1 MARPHAITRT
11 ALAAWTVITAGPLRP
26 GLLSMVL
33 IALPGGPS
41 LAAEPIPV
49 RIQPFAELAIYPP
62 LSAPAT
68 VVSDNHSRLS
78 AEVQARIVDI
88 PVQVGDSVAP
98 GALLVRLDGR
108 DFEVMQRQEAAAL
121 AVVEARLGLAD
132 YELQRARALSE
143 QQAVSEQLLKQ
154 REAERGALL
163 AERQGR
169 QAAVAQARQQLDKT
183 EIRAPFAALIIE
195 RIAQLGE
202 LAHPGTALLRIMD
215 TQHLEL
221 AARLST
227 SQTADLAHNG
237 PQNEQHN
244 EQRHSPPVFESGGR
258 RYPVS
263 LRRIVPV
270 LDTQA
275 RTQEARLRFTAHKPL
290 PGATG
295 RLLWSPTQ
303 AHLPAELLSQ
313 REGVPGVF
321 VRAGD
326 TARFIPIEGADLGR
340 PAAVELDPQTAV
352 ITEGR
357 YRLVDG
363 DTIAVTDSGSA
374 AAP

>member
-1 MARPHAITRT
+1 MARPHAMVRT
-11 ALAAWTVITAGPLRP
+11 ARPVLTTGPLP
-26 GLLSMVL
+26 ATLLAVAL
-33 IALPGGPS
+33 IALPSGPS

-49 RIQPFAELAIYPP
+49 HVQPFAELAIYPP

-88 PVQVGDSVAP
+88 PVQVGDRVEK

-108 DFEVMQRQEAAAL
+108 DFEVIQKQEAAAL
-121 AVVEARLGLAD
+121 AAVEARLGLAD

-154 REAERGALL
+154 REAERDALL

-183 EIRAPFAALIIE
+183 KIRAPFAALIME

-215 TQHLEL
+215 THNLEL
-221 AARLST
+221 AAHLST
-227 SQTADLAHNG
+227 SQTADLAYSE
-237 PQNEQHN
+237 PREEQRE
-244 EQRHSPPVFESGGR
+244 EQRHSAPVFVSAGQ

-263 LRRIVPV
+263 LRRIVPA

-275 RTQEARLRFTAHKPL
+275 RTQEARLRFTAQQPL
-290 PGATG
+290 PGAAG
-295 RLLWSPTQ
+295 RLLWSPIQ
-303 AHLPAELLSQ
+303 SHLPAELISQ
-313 REGVPGVF
+313 RQGRLGVLVQ
-321 VRAGD
+321 AGD
-326 TARFIPIEGADLGR
+326 TARFIPIEGAEVGR
-340 PAAVELDPQTAV
+340 PAVTDLGPETAV

-357 YRLVDG
+357 YRLADG
-363 DTIAVTDSGSA
+363 DAISVIDAGNAV
-374 AAP
+374 AP